1 MGFPSHPS
9 FSSKEQGGQGGG
21 RSHKASCAAATGALC
36 GSALGTPTDFHISSS
51 STPGTSGAPG
61 SGAQRFPFS
70 RPSLSVFQQT
80 CPQKP
85 AHSSPNISRSR
96 ASARGRHRRNS
107 FQIAHFCK
115 DFLPFFW
122 PCLPHLM
129 LLSLDYFFSCFLSFS
144 PCSLGFLPLA
154 LFLPLLSLLHTVWPT
169 AFSTCSFPGVSR
181 DDMDC
186 VLVLSSAFIREGEE
200 KEGKKASN
208 PWKLARRQYSGRV
221 TLLLLSLHAALQFA
235 WRRDYLGCS
244 KGTSLPGSQQFGRA
258 DLASLLLP

>member
-1 MGFPSHPS
+1 MCSSHRGSLCVAVRWAHLLTSTSHPPAL
-9 FSSKEQGGQGGG
+9 QVRQVLRGQGHRGFLLVVLP
-21 RSHKASCAAATGALC
+21 S
-36 GSALGTPTDFHISSS
+36 
-51 STPGTSGAPG
+51 
-61 SGAQRFPFS
+61 PFS
-70 RPSLSVFQQT
+70 NKHVPKSQPIPPQT
-80 CPQKP
+80 
-85 AHSSPNISRSR
+85 SPDLEHLP
-96 ASARGRHRRNS
+96 GEGTEGT
-107 FQIAHFCK
+107 AHFCK

-129 LLSLDYFFSCFLSFS
+129 LLSLDYFLSCFLSFS

-169 AFSTCSFPGVSR
+169 AVSTCSFPGVSR

-200 KEGKKASN
+200 KEEEKAST

-244 KGTSLPGSQQFGRA
+244 KGTLLPGSQHFGRA
-258 DLASLLLP
+258 NLASLLLP